1 METFLVKALQ
11 LILSLSILVLVH
23 EFGHFIFA
31 RIFKVR
37 VEKFYL
43 FFDPWFSIFKFKPKN
58 SDTEYGVGWLP
69 LGGYCKISGM
79 IDESMDKEAMAQPP
93 KPYEF
98 RSKPAG
104 QRLMIMVAGVLF
116 KFLLALFIYSMVLF
130 TWGDTFLPL
139 KNVKAGMD
147 YSETFHNVG
156 FQDGDILLKADDTE
170 LERFGED
177 CFRRV
182 LNAQTVTVLR
192 GGVETVIPIPE
203 DMAQRVMRDKKGFAS
218 YRFPMVVR
226 ELGKTESGESP
237 AAVAGLQ
244 PGDSIVSINGIV
256 TPSFYEV
263 GEVLAQNKDKDVLVG
278 FYRAGI
284 PQTLTLH
291 TDTAG
296 KMGIYSVSPFDMYQT
311 VTRKYGFFESFP
323 AGVMLGVNTL
333 KGYVSDMK
341 YVFTK
346 EGASSLGGFGTIGSL
361 FPAEWDWH
369 SFWMK
374 TAFLSIILAF
384 MNILPIPALDGGH
397 VMFLLY
403 EVIARRKPSDKFLE
417 YAQVTGMFLLF
428 ALLIYANGN
437 DIFRFFFK

>member
-116 KFLLALFIYSMVLF
+116 NFLLALFIYSMVLF

-156 FQDGDILLKADDTE
+156 FQDVDILLKADDTE

>member
-79 IDESMDKEAMAQPP
+79 IDESMDNEAMAQPP

-116 KFLLALFIYSMVLF
+116 NFLLALFIYSMVLF

>member
-116 KFLLALFIYSMVLF
+116 NFLLALFIYSMVLF

-147 YSETFHNVG
+147 YCEIFHNVG